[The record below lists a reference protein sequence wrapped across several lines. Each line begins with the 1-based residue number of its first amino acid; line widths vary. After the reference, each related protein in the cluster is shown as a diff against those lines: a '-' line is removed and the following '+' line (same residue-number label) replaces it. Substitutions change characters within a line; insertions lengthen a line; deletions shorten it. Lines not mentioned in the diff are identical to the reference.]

1 MEGYTKYK
9 LQKVAY
15 FHSFRRRFN
24 TSFAKA
30 GVKPVLK
37 EVLMR
42 HYIDLESS
50 YLRPTEDDFMTRH
63 LKAVDLLTISEEKY
77 LRHPVEK
84 LKTEVSDIR
93 YHEKDVPGPEK
104 GA

>member
-9 LQKVAY
+9 LQKVVY
-15 FHSFRRRFN
+15 FHSFRKRFN

-50 YLRPTEDDFMTRH
+50 CLRPTEDEFLTAY
-63 LKAVDLLTISEEKY
+63 LKAVDLLIISEENY
-77 LRHPVEK
+77 LRHPVEN
-84 LKTEVSDIR
+84 LKTEVSDKG